1 MRVKKKRERKKR
13 RWKEPQFVKSKVFAF
28 FCGSYPGKDEEFL
41 KVANN
46 LGQTLAERKIRLVYG
61 GGNIGLMGCVA
72 TAVQSG
78 GGQNLSIIPRAL
90 AMRGIVGKTIGNEIL
105 VSCIHERMN
114 IMMENAD
121 AFIALPGGFG
131 TLEEIFQIAS
141 WAQLNIHKKP
151 IGVLNVNGFYDGLF
165 SFLDKAVEQRFI
177 SQATRQILVT
187 ATTLDQLLDQLQAFV
202 PKPDP
207 SLALLDWS
215 TSSSNKRK
223 LNLTLYL

>member
-1 MRVKKKRERKKR
+1 MEGTSVR
-13 RWKEPQFVKSKVFAF
+13 QIKSVCV

-46 LGQTLAERKIRLVYG
+46 LGRMLAERKIRLVYG

-78 GGQNLSIIPRAL
+78 GGQNLGVIPRAI
-90 AMRGIVGKTIGNEIL
+90 AKRNIVGKTIGNEIL
-105 VSCIHERMN
+105 VSCMHERMN

-131 TLEEIFQIAS
+131 TLEEIFQVAS

-151 IGVLNVNGFYDGLF
+151 IGILNVNGFYDDLF
-165 SFLDKAVEQRFI
+165 SFLDKAVEKRFI
-177 SQATRQILVT
+177 SQVTCQILVT
-187 ATTLDQLLDQLQAFV
+187 ATTPEQLLNQLQAFV
-202 PKPDP
+202 PEPDP
-207 SLALLDWS
+207 VLAFLDWS
-215 TSSSNKRK
+215 TNSGNKRK
-223 LNLTLYL
+223 LNLTLSL

>member
-1 MRVKKKRERKKR
+1 MEGTSVRKI
-13 RWKEPQFVKSKVFAF
+13 KSVCV
-28 FCGSYPGKDEEFL
+28 FCGSYPGKDEEFV

-46 LGQTLAERKIRLVYG
+46 LGRTLAERKIRLVYG

-72 TAVQSG
+72 TAAQSRG
-78 GGQNLSIIPRAL
+78 SQNLGIIPRAI
-90 AMRGIVGKTIGNEIL
+90 AKRNIVGETIGNEIL
-105 VSCIHERMN
+105 VSCMHERMN

-151 IGVLNVNGFYDGLF
+151 IGILNVNGFYDSLF

-177 SQATRQILVT
+177 SQTTHQILVI
-187 ATTLDQLLDQLQAFV
+187 ATTPDQLLDQLQTFV
-202 PKPDP
+202 PEPDP
-207 SLALLDWS
+207 ALALLDWS
-215 TSSSNKRK
+215 TNSSNKRK
-223 LNLTLYL
+223 LDLTLSL

>member
-1 MRVKKKRERKKR
+1 MEGTSVR
-13 RWKEPQFVKSKVFAF
+13 QIKSVCV

-46 LGQTLAERKIRLVYG
+46 LGRTLAERKIRLVYG
-61 GGNIGLMGCVA
+61 GGNIGLMRCVA
-72 TAVQSG
+72 TVVQSG
-78 GGQNLSIIPRAL
+78 GGQNLGVIPRAI
-90 AMRGIVGKTIGNEIL
+90 AKRNIVGKTIGNEIL
-105 VSCIHERMN
+105 VSYMHERMN

-131 TLEEIFQIAS
+131 TLEEIFQVAS

-151 IGVLNVNGFYDGLF
+151 IGILNVNGFYDDLF
-165 SFLDKAVEQRFI
+165 SFLDKAVEKRFI

-187 ATTLDQLLDQLQAFV
+187 ATTLKQLLNQLQAFV
-202 PKPDP
+202 PEPDP
-207 SLALLDWS
+207 VLAFLDWS
-215 TSSSNKRK
+215 TNSGNKRK

>member
-1 MRVKKKRERKKR
+1 MEGTSVR
-13 RWKEPQFVKSKVFAF
+13 QIKSVCV

-78 GGQNLSIIPRAL
+78 GGQNLGVIPRAI
-90 AMRGIVGKTIGNEIL
+90 AKRNIVGKTIGNEIL
-105 VSCIHERMN
+105 VSCMHERMN
-114 IMMENAD
+114 IMMENVD

-131 TLEEIFQIAS
+131 TLEEIFQVAS

-151 IGVLNVNGFYDGLF
+151 IGILNVNGFYDDLF
-165 SFLDKAVEQRFI
+165 SFLDKAVEKRFI

-187 ATTLDQLLDQLQAFV
+187 ATTPEQLLNQLQAFV
-202 PKPDP
+202 LEPDP
-207 SLALLDWS
+207 VLAFLYWS
-215 TSSSNKRK
+215 TNSGNKRK
-223 LNLTLYL
+223 LNLTLSL

>member
-1 MRVKKKRERKKR
+1 MEGTSVR
-13 RWKEPQFVKSKVFAF
+13 QIKSVCV

-46 LGQTLAERKIRLVYG
+46 LGRTLAERKIRLVYG
-61 GGNIGLMGCVA
+61 GGNIGLMGCIA
-72 TAVQSG
+72 IAVQSG
-78 GGQNLSIIPRAL
+78 AL

-105 VSCIHERMN
+105 VSCMHERMN

-202 PKPDP
+202 PKLDP
-207 SLALLDWS
+207 TLALLDWS

-223 LNLTLYL
+223 LNLTLSL

>member
-1 MRVKKKRERKKR
+1 MEGTSFR
-13 RWKEPQFVKSKVFAF
+13 QIKSVCV

-41 KVANN
+41 NVANN
-46 LGQTLAERKIRLVYG
+46 IDRTLAERKICLVYG

-78 GGQNLSIIPRAL
+78 GGQNLGVIPKAIAKRNII
-90 AMRGIVGKTIGNEIL
+90 GKTIGNEIL
-105 VSCIHERMN
+105 VSCMHERMN

-131 TLEEIFQIAS
+131 TLEEIFQVAS

-151 IGVLNVNGFYDGLF
+151 IGILNVNGFYDDLF
-165 SFLDKAVEQRFI
+165 SFLDKAVEKRFI

-187 ATTLDQLLDQLQAFV
+187 ATTPEKLLDQLQAFV
-202 PKPDP
+202 PEPDP
-207 SLALLDWS
+207 ALALIDWS
-215 TSSSNKRK
+215 TSSGNK
-223 LNLTLYL
+223 